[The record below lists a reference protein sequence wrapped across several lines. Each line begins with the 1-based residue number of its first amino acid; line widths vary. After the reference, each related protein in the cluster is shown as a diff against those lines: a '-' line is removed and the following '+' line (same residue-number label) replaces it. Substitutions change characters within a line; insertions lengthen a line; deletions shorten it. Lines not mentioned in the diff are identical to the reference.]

1 MRVQGEDLQSRRGG
15 EEARRRRRNVCF
27 PSLSFLGLAF
37 RRLCPSTVFRGS
49 TMALVGWLSARFGFR
64 HAAFVQIAFASA
76 AVPRLPLVP
85 LCSRVFRRRA
95 EGVEKSE
102 RLSSGGRDIRG
113 PRGLRKGRPCIGF
126 GFSPLGR
133 FCSVKFVRS
142 VDFDTCPQRR
152 LGESRFTRQPF
163 TGRGWL
169 GGSCLLRSLVCQ
181 CAFCQFVFTI
191 HGVWVFVTKAPPMSA
206 IARFR

>member
-15 EEARRRRRNVCF
+15 DEARRRRRNVSF

-37 RRLCPSTVFRGS
+37 RRLFLGFASTVFRGS
-49 TMALVGWLSARFGFR
+49 MALVGWLSARFGSR

-85 LCSRVFRRRA
+85 LCARAFRWRA

-113 PRGLRKGRPCIGF
+113 PRELRKGRPCIGF

-133 FCSVKFVRS
+133 FCSVRFVRS
-142 VDFDTCPQRR
+142 VDFDTSPQRR
-152 LGESRFTRQPF
+152 LGGSRSTQQPF

-169 GGSCLLRSLVCQ
+169 GGSCFLRSSVCQ
-181 CAFCQFVFTI
+181 CAFCLFVFTI
-191 HGVWVFVTKAPPMSA
+191 HGVWVL
-206 IARFR
+206 